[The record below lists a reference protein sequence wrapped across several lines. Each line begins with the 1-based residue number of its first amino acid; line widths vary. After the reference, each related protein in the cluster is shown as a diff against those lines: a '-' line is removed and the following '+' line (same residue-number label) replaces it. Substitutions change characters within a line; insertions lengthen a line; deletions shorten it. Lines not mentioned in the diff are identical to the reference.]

1 MAHLPASE
9 SVAERNLAG
18 EEDTQ
23 CFNNGN
29 NSLGVALDTA
39 DAPVNLDQHT
49 LYYFCVGVLTNT
61 AFWGTEQIVRPG

>member
-49 LYYFCVGVLTNT
+49 LYYF
-61 AFWGTEQIVRPG
+61 